1 MWWSSKPE
9 QQTAQDDKKMQS
21 ENQQTLAGIEQLVQ
35 KINAANGHDQANAES
50 MQRYLQRLRKEGSG
64 R

>member
-1 MWWSSKPE
+1 
-9 QQTAQDDKKMQS
+9 MQS